1 MKITLL
7 AIGKT
12 DDKYIIEGIEKYLKR
27 LKHYIKFELKV
38 IPDLKN
44 TKNLSEDEQKA
55 KESELFLKNLQ
66 STDDIVIL
74 DERGVELSSL
84 HFADFINKKM
94 IASTQHLV
102 FLIGGPYGFDQTIY
116 QKAKYKISLSKLTFS
131 HQMIRLFF
139 VEQVYRSFTILKGEP
154 YHHE

>member
-55 KESELFLKNLQ
+55 KELE
-66 STDDIVIL
+66 
-74 DERGVELSSL
+74 
-84 HFADFINKKM
+84 FAN
-94 IASTQHLV
+94 HL
-102 FLIGGPYGFDQTIY
+102 
-116 QKAKYKISLSKLTFS
+116 
-131 HQMIRLFF
+131 
-139 VEQVYRSFTILKGEP
+139 
-154 YHHE
+154 